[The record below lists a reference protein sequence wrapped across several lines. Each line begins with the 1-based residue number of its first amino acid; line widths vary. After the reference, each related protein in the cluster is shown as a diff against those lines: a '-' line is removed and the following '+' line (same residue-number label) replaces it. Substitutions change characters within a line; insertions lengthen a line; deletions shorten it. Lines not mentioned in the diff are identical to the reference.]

1 MVCKFLIIVQKYSL
15 ELLIKT
21 QTKSTLLKI
30 KIQASPND
38 RFWLKDMKK
47 DALVFNINCF
57 RRSLYCDYVGKID
70 NNKIMR
76 KLFVSLMLTLTAF
89 IANAQ
94 PSAIA
99 PQDYQ
104 QMLKK
109 GIDVDWWGRSE
120 KNKYGAYSETAVKRF
135 AQQGIKHVRFRLHH
149 YRFTDEDFKRLFSQ
163 INTCMQND
171 LIPII
176 AFSAK
181 PYKENPNAEEHE
193 KVVEWWKIMAER
205 CKDLSPKVSFD
216 LIVEPS
222 DKVKKDVAELNSL
235 YEDCVATIRKT
246 NPKRIIFIAP
256 PKLSHPEGLKDLLA
270 PSQSNG
276 YLMAEWHFYAAGPSK
291 TNNKKRWTSGT
302 AEEKQLIKKSIKV
315 AVDWQKKT
323 GIYTWVGAWMP
334 GDYNK
339 GDNYNVKEQIE
350 FASFMTQQLDKYGIP
365 FAINS
370 DDKFYDYQ
378 AESWIPQYKD
388 LLNSIFIQ

>member
-1 MVCKFLIIVQKYSL
+1 M
-15 ELLIKT
+15 
-21 QTKSTLLKI
+21 
-30 KIQASPND
+30 
-38 RFWLKDMKK
+38 
-47 DALVFNINCF
+47 
-57 RRSLYCDYVGKID
+57 RR
-70 NNKIMR
+70 
-76 KLFVSLMLTLTAF
+76 LFISLMLTLTSF

-94 PSAIA
+94 PSAIT

-120 KNKYGAYSETAVKRF
+120 KNKYGTYSETAVKRF

-193 KVVEWWKIMAER
+193 KVVKWWKIMAER
-205 CKDLSPKVSFD
+205 CKYLSPKVSFD

-256 PKLSHPEGLKDLLA
+256 PKQSHPEGLKYLQV
-270 PSQSNG
+270 PSQSNS

-339 GDNYNVKEQIE
+339 GTNYSVKEQIE
-350 FASFMTQQLDKYGIP
+350 FASFMTKQLDKYGIP

-370 DDKFYDYQ
+370 DDKFFDYQ
-378 AESWIPQYKD
+378 AENWISQYKD
-388 LLNSIFIQ
+388 LLDSIFM

>member
-1 MVCKFLIIVQKYSL
+1 MIVKNKEKDVLI
-15 ELLIKT
+15 
-21 QTKSTLLKI
+21 
-30 KIQASPND
+30 
-38 RFWLKDMKK
+38 
-47 DALVFNINCF
+47 FNFNCF
-57 RRSLYCDYVGKID
+57 RWSIYCDYVSKID

-76 KLFVSLMLTLTAF
+76 RLFISLMLTLTAF

-99 PQDYQ
+99 PQNYQ

-193 KVVEWWKIMAER
+193 KVVKWWKIMAER

-256 PKLSHPEGLKDLLA
+256 PKLSHPEGLKYLQA

-315 AVDWQKKT
+315 AVDWQKET

-339 GDNYNVKEQIE
+339 GDNYSVKEQIE

-370 DDKFYDYQ
+370 DDKFYNYQ
-378 AESWIPQYKD
+378 AENWIPKYKD
-388 LLNSIFIQ
+388 LLNSIFM

>member
-1 MVCKFLIIVQKYSL
+1 M
-15 ELLIKT
+15 
-21 QTKSTLLKI
+21 
-30 KIQASPND
+30 
-38 RFWLKDMKK
+38 
-47 DALVFNINCF
+47 
-57 RRSLYCDYVGKID
+57 RR
-70 NNKIMR
+70 
-76 KLFVSLMLTLTAF
+76 LFISLMLTLTAF

-94 PSAIA
+94 PSAIT

-193 KVVEWWKIMAER
+193 KVVKWWKIMAER

-256 PKLSHPEGLKDLLA
+256 PKLSHPEGLKYLQV
-270 PSQSNG
+270 PSQSNS

-302 AEEKQLIKKSIKV
+302 AEEKQQIKKSIKV
-315 AVDWQKKT
+315 AVDWQKET

-339 GDNYNVKEQIE
+339 DDNYRVKEQIE
-350 FASFMTQQLDKYGIP
+350 FASFMTKQLDKYGIP

-370 DDKFYDYQ
+370 DDKFFDYQ
-378 AESWIPQYKD
+378 AETGYPNIKICWIVYSCNIAEEALRATILTTHKSC
-388 LLNSIFIQ
+388 LHNSPTISACSEYIPKK

>member
-1 MVCKFLIIVQKYSL
+1 M
-15 ELLIKT
+15 
-21 QTKSTLLKI
+21 
-30 KIQASPND
+30 
-38 RFWLKDMKK
+38 
-47 DALVFNINCF
+47 
-57 RRSLYCDYVGKID
+57 RR
-70 NNKIMR
+70 
-76 KLFVSLMLTLTAF
+76 LFISLMLTLTAF

-99 PQDYQ
+99 PQNYQ

-193 KVVEWWKIMAER
+193 KVVKWWKIMAER
-205 CKDLSPKVSFD
+205 CKYLSPKVSFD

-256 PKLSHPEGLKDLLA
+256 PKLSHPEGLKYLQV
-270 PSQSNG
+270 PSQSNS

-339 GDNYNVKEQIE
+339 DDNYSVKEQIE
-350 FASFMTQQLDKYGIP
+350 FASFMTKQLDKYGIP

-370 DDKFYDYQ
+370 DDKFFDYQ
-378 AESWIPQYKD
+378 AENWISQYKD
-388 LLNSIFIQ
+388 LLDSIFM

>member
-1 MVCKFLIIVQKYSL
+1 M
-15 ELLIKT
+15 
-21 QTKSTLLKI
+21 
-30 KIQASPND
+30 
-38 RFWLKDMKK
+38 
-47 DALVFNINCF
+47 
-57 RRSLYCDYVGKID
+57 RR
-70 NNKIMR
+70 
-76 KLFVSLMLTLTAF
+76 LFISLMLTLTAF

-94 PSAIA
+94 PSAIT

-120 KNKYGAYSETAVKRF
+120 KNKYGTYSETAVKRF

-193 KVVEWWKIMAER
+193 KVVKWWKIMAER
-205 CKDLSPKVSFD
+205 CKYLSPKVSFD

-256 PKLSHPEGLKDLLA
+256 PKLSHPEGLKYLQV
-270 PSQSNG
+270 PSQSNS

-323 GIYTWVGAWMP
+323 GIYTWVGAWMH

-339 GDNYNVKEQIE
+339 GTNYSVKEQIE
-350 FASFMTQQLDKYGIP
+350 FASFMTKQLDKYGIP

-370 DDKFYDYQ
+370 DDKFFDYQ
-378 AESWIPQYKD
+378 AENWISQYKD
-388 LLNSIFIQ
+388 LLDSIFM

>member
-1 MVCKFLIIVQKYSL
+1 MIVKNKEKDVLI
-15 ELLIKT
+15 
-21 QTKSTLLKI
+21 
-30 KIQASPND
+30 
-38 RFWLKDMKK
+38 
-47 DALVFNINCF
+47 FNFNCF
-57 RRSLYCDYVGKID
+57 RWSIYCDYVSKID

-76 KLFVSLMLTLTAF
+76 RLFISLMLTLTAF

-99 PQDYQ
+99 PQNYQ

-193 KVVEWWKIMAER
+193 KVVKWWKIMAER

-256 PKLSHPEGLKDLLA
+256 PKLSHPEGLKYLQA

-291 TNNKKRWTSGT
+291 TNDKKRWTTGT

-339 GDNYNVKEQIE
+339 GDNYSVKEQIE

-378 AESWIPQYKD
+378 AESWIPKYKD
-388 LLNSIFIQ
+388 LLNSIFM

>member
-1 MVCKFLIIVQKYSL
+1 MIVKNKEKDVLI
-15 ELLIKT
+15 
-21 QTKSTLLKI
+21 
-30 KIQASPND
+30 
-38 RFWLKDMKK
+38 
-47 DALVFNINCF
+47 FNFNCF
-57 RRSLYCDYVGKID
+57 RWSIYCDYVSKID
-70 NNKIMR
+70 NNRNMR
-76 KLFVSLMLTLTAF
+76 RLFISLMLTLTAF

-193 KVVEWWKIMAER
+193 KVVKWWKIMAER

-256 PKLSHPEGLKDLLA
+256 PKLSHPEGLKYLQV

-302 AEEKQLIKKSIKV
+302 AEEKRLIKKSIKV
-315 AVDWQKKT
+315 AVDWQKET

-334 GDYNK
+334 GNYNK
-339 GDNYNVKEQIE
+339 GDDYTVEEQCV

-378 AESWIPQYKD
+378 AENWIPKYKD
-388 LLNSIFIQ
+388 LLNSIFM

>member
-1 MVCKFLIIVQKYSL
+1 M
-15 ELLIKT
+15 
-21 QTKSTLLKI
+21 
-30 KIQASPND
+30 
-38 RFWLKDMKK
+38 
-47 DALVFNINCF
+47 
-57 RRSLYCDYVGKID
+57 RR
-70 NNKIMR
+70 
-76 KLFVSLMLTLTAF
+76 LFISLMLTLTAF

-94 PSAIA
+94 PSAIT

-193 KVVEWWKIMAER
+193 KVVKWWKIMAER

-222 DKVKKDVAELNSL
+222 EKVKKDVAELNSL

-246 NPKRIIFIAP
+246 NPKRIIFIAS
-256 PKLSHPEGLKDLLA
+256 PKLSHPEGLKYLQTPL
-270 PSQSNG
+270 QSNS

-302 AEEKQLIKKSIKV
+302 AEEKQQIKKSIKV
-315 AVDWQKKT
+315 AVDWQKET

-339 GDNYNVKEQIE
+339 GDNYSVKEQIE
-350 FASFMTQQLDKYGIP
+350 FASFMTKQLDKYGIP

-370 DDKFYDYQ
+370 DDKFYDYHV
-378 AESWIPQYKD
+378 ENWIPQYKD
-388 LLNSIFIQ
+388 LLDSIFM

>member
-1 MVCKFLIIVQKYSL
+1 MIVKNKEKDVLI
-15 ELLIKT
+15 
-21 QTKSTLLKI
+21 
-30 KIQASPND
+30 
-38 RFWLKDMKK
+38 
-47 DALVFNINCF
+47 FNFNCF
-57 RRSLYCDYVGKID
+57 RWSIYCDYVSKID

-76 KLFVSLMLTLTAF
+76 RLFISLMLTLTAF

-99 PQDYQ
+99 PQNYQ

-193 KVVEWWKIMAER
+193 KVVKWWKIMAER

-256 PKLSHPEGLKDLLA
+256 PKLSHPEGLKYLQA

-291 TNNKKRWTSGT
+291 TNDKKRWTTGT

-339 GDNYNVKEQIE
+339 GDNYSVKEQIE

-378 AESWIPQYKD
+378 AESWIPKYKD
-388 LLNSIFIQ
+388 LLNSIFI

>member
-1 MVCKFLIIVQKYSL
+1 MIVKNKEKDVLI
-15 ELLIKT
+15 
-21 QTKSTLLKI
+21 
-30 KIQASPND
+30 
-38 RFWLKDMKK
+38 
-47 DALVFNINCF
+47 FNFNCF
-57 RRSLYCDYVGKID
+57 RWSIYCDYVSKID

-76 KLFVSLMLTLTAF
+76 RLFISLMLTLTAF

-99 PQDYQ
+99 PQNYQ

-163 INTCMQND
+163 INTCMQNA

-193 KVVEWWKIMAER
+193 KVVKWWKIMAER

-256 PKLSHPEGLKDLLA
+256 PKLSHPEGLKYLQA

-291 TNNKKRWTSGT
+291 TNDKKRWTTGT

-315 AVDWQKKT
+315 AVDWQKET

-339 GDNYNVKEQIE
+339 GDNYSVKEQIE

-378 AESWIPQYKD
+378 AESWIPKYKD
-388 LLNSIFIQ
+388 LLNSIFM

>member
-1 MVCKFLIIVQKYSL
+1 
-15 ELLIKT
+15 
-21 QTKSTLLKI
+21 
-30 KIQASPND
+30 
-38 RFWLKDMKK
+38 
-47 DALVFNINCF
+47 
-57 RRSLYCDYVGKID
+57 
-70 NNKIMR
+70 
-76 KLFVSLMLTLTAF
+76 MLTLTAF

-99 PQDYQ
+99 QQDYQ

-149 YRFTDEDFKRLFSQ
+149 YRFTDDDFKRLFSQ

-193 KVVEWWKIMAER
+193 KVVKWWKIMAER

-246 NPKRIIFIAP
+246 NPKRIIFVAP
-256 PKLSHPEGLKDLLA
+256 PRLSHPEGLKYLKI
-270 PSQSNG
+270 PSLSNS

-291 TNNKKRWTSGT
+291 TNNKKRWTLGT

-339 GDNYNVKEQIE
+339 GDNYSVKEQIE

-378 AESWIPQYKD
+378 AENWIPQYKD
-388 LLNSIFIQ
+388 LLNSIFM